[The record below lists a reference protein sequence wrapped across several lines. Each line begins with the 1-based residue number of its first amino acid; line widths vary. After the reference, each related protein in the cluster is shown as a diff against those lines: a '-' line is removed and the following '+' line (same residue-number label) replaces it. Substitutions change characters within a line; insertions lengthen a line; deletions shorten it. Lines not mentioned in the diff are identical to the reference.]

1 MAGPDVDV
9 VIAGAGA
16 AGLVA
21 ALAIGNDADVLLVE
35 ASETFRVG
43 SNTAMSTAM
52 IPAAGTRWQEASGV
66 DDSPPRFLAD
76 IEAKTGGQV
85 YRPLAQA
92 LTQISAELVEWLGG
106 DWGMPIELV
115 EDFLY
120 PGFSVHRCHTLHDR
134 SGRSLHRELLDRVR
148 TLENVT
154 LAVPMSLVD
163 VAVDDGA
170 VTGAVVVV
178 DGEASE
184 TVTAGSV
191 ILATNGFG
199 ANADLVRELIPEIA
213 DGLYFGGERSVGD
226 ALRIGEGLGAD
237 VGWLDAYQ
245 GHGSVAVPHGVLVTW
260 AVVMHG
266 GVVVDVAGRRFDDET
281 CGYSEYGAR
290 VLAQPQSSAWMIFD
304 QRIAA
309 LCEPFADYQDLVEA
323 RAIRWA
329 ETAEELAEL
338 TGCGPALVETIST
351 TQACAAGLPDS
362 FGRTDWEAPLAPP
375 FAAVSITGA
384 LFHTQGG
391 LLVDGHARVL
401 RGDAPIPGLF
411 AAGGA
416 AVGISGHGAGGYLA
430 GNGLLA
436 ACGLGYLAGKETTR
450 R

>member
-1 MAGPDVDV
+1 
-9 VIAGAGA
+9 
-16 AGLVA
+16 
-21 ALAIGNDADVLLVE
+21 
-35 ASETFRVG
+35 
-43 SNTAMSTAM
+43 
-52 IPAAGTRWQEASGV
+52 
-66 DDSPPRFLAD
+66 
-76 IEAKTGGQV
+76 
-85 YRPLAQA
+85 
-92 LTQISAELVEWLGG
+92 
-106 DWGMPIELV
+106 
-115 EDFLY
+115 
-120 PGFSVHRCHTLHDR
+120 
-134 SGRSLHRELLDRVR
+134 
-148 TLENVT
+148 
-154 LAVPMSLVD
+154 MSLVD

-281 CGYSEYGAR
+281 CGYSVYAAR

-309 LCEPFADYQDLVEA
+309 LCEPFADYQDSVVA
-323 RAIRWA
+323 RVIRWA

-338 TGCGPALVETIST
+338 TGCRPALVETIST

-391 LLVDGHARVL
+391 GCSSTGTHACFAATLRSRGCSRRVAPQSGSPGTGPAAIWL
-401 RGDAPIPGLF
+401 ETDCSPHAGSDTSQERRRRGDD
-411 AAGGA
+411 
-416 AVGISGHGAGGYLA
+416 
-430 GNGLLA
+430 
-436 ACGLGYLAGKETTR
+436 
-450 R
+450 